1 MKRNIILLGV
11 LATLLFVLPTKVSA
25 AAFVDPDSDGVYEND
40 EAISVGQFGTIAAG
54 DASWTYSDEEAGEKT
69 WTFNI
74 TVNNSDSYVYFTLVP
89 SFVSIESVSSSGDYL
104 LAARNQDGENLDVLF
119 EPAGTG
125 NHLRVTVITTDTGDE
140 GCLLDI
146 SPLSL
151 NCSVDIPG
159 YYFDDNGNA
168 ISEEEYNQVCGNATT
183 PEDPNDVPSPETGS
197 VVPYI
202 AIGGSLLAIVAVY
215 FFSKRSNKVYKI

>member
-1 MKRNIILLGV
+1 MKKNIFLLGV

-25 AAFVDPDSDGVYEND
+25 AAFVDTNSDGVYENN
-40 EAISVGQFGTIAAG
+40 EAIPVGQFGTIAAG
-54 DASWTYSDEEAGEKT
+54 GATWTYSDEEAGEKT

-74 TVNNSDSYVYFTLVP
+74 TVNNSASYVYFTLVP
-89 SFVSIESVSSSGDYL
+89 SFVSIESISASGDYL
-104 LAARNQDGENLDVLF
+104 LADQDRDGENVNVLF
-119 EPAGTG
+119 EPAGSGKT
-125 NHLRVTVITTDTGDE
+125 LRVTVITTDTGDE

-146 SPLSL
+146 SPLNL
-151 NCSVDIPG
+151 NCSVNIPG

-168 ISEEEYNQVCGNATT
+168 ISEEEYNQVCGNTTT
-183 PEDPNDVPSPETGS
+183 PGDNNDVPSPETGS

-202 AIGGSLLAIVAVY
+202 AIGGGLLAIVAVY